1 MGGRAR
7 LRRLPVRL
15 VQAPGDDLPWCRCL
29 PGCWWCV
36 FGGGGGRGCRSAA
49 LLVHDRFC
57 PVPSFFGPEG
67 LDTEGIRGRWSG
79 SRLVRPV
86 SGRGP
91 PWGGMTRTDRGAGAA
106 EVPDPGRGEA
116 RGPKSPAAPNA
127 GRRSRRGAAAR
138 SVIAARCNGFRRVRV
153 GRRAGC
159 GVDGRAAA
167 GWSGQRRDAVD
178 GEVQAVK
185 LGASDIDHL
194 SNTQAWSSTSGP
206 VGELSEARA
215 MSFRTSF
222 IPSAGWK
229 AGRISLGIPR

>member
-1 MGGRAR
+1 
-7 LRRLPVRL
+7 
-15 VQAPGDDLPWCRCL
+15 
-29 PGCWWCV
+29 
-36 FGGGGGRGCRSAA
+36 
-49 LLVHDRFC
+49 
-57 PVPSFFGPEG
+57 
-67 LDTEGIRGRWSG
+67 
-79 SRLVRPV
+79 
-86 SGRGP
+86 
-91 PWGGMTRTDRGAGAA
+91 MTRTDRGAGAA

-215 MSFRTSF
+215 MSRSGRVSCRLLDGMLAGSVWGSRGDTGELVGAVQDGR
-222 IPSAGWK
+222 PGDDVEPKDQPERAGWCGQPVRLRCGCGALGELK
-229 AGRISLGIPR
+229 GIQIGGRNQWRVGNGSSSRVHRRGVPAHGAELAGSAARHRRRPPVQ